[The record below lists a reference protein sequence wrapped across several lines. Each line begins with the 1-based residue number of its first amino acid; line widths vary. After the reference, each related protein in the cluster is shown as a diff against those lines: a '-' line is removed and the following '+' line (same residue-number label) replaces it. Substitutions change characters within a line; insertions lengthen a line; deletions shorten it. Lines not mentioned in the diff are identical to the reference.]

1 VMSSIIHPNIGDATP
16 HGRAN
21 ARVMYGLIRWM
32 RAHAAEIRGFDVN
45 QPVLTQLPLLTDD
58 QFRRAFRSMDPLA
71 R

>member
-32 RAHAAEIRGFDVN
+32 RAHAAEIHGFDAS

-58 QFRRAFRSMDPLA
+58 QFRRAFRAMDPLA